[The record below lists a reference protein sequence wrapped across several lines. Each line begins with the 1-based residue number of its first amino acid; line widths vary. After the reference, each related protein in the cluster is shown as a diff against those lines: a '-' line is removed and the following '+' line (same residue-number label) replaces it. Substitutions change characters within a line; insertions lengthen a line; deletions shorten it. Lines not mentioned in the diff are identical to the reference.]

1 LSSGKSDATGSLLIK
16 YLYNAGLISNPV
28 FGFYL
33 GGTDENSY
41 LDIGSIQNSS
51 MRDESELV
59 WFKTVKNDFW
69 WTSYA
74 TGISFKNLTGQP
86 LSFKIDKSLAMT
98 DTGTS
103 CSYFP
108 TKVY

>member
-1 LSSGKSDATGSLLIK
+1 MPWFVMTEQSGFGGISGVVGLSSGNSLDTGPLLIK
-16 YLYNAGLISNPV
+16 YLYKAGLISKPV

-51 MRDESELV
+51 MRDQSELV

-74 TGISFKNLTGQP
+74 TGISFKNTTGQP
-86 LSFKIDKSLAMT
+86 
-98 DTGTS
+98 
-103 CSYFP
+103 
-108 TKVY
+108 